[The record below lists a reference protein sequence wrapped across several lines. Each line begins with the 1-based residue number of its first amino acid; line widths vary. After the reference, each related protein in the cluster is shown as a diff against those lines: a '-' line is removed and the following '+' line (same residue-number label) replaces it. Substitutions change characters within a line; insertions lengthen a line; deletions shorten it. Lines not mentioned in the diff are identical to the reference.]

1 MPTQLTSIRMRR
13 LPLKLADPVARLVS
27 RLAFGNLA
35 RHGLPRPALG
45 PLTAFKVHRRV
56 PIIDVGTIAAVKRG
70 DIAVKPA
77 VVGFTE
83 TGALFAD
90 GSAAQFDAVV
100 LATGYRPALEDIIAV
115 PGVLDDEGYPR
126 DWKGGAHPGLF
137 FVGYQQ
143 PSTGLLREIAIQ
155 AESVAI
161 AIAPA

>member
-1 MPTQLTSIRMRR
+1 LALPQEGPHSVE
-13 LPLKLADPVARLVS
+13 PLKLADAVARLVS

-35 RHGLPRPALG
+35 RYGLARPALG
-45 PLTAFKVHRRV
+45 PLTAFKLHRRV
-56 PIIDVGTIAAVKRG
+56 PLIDVGTIAAVKRG

-77 VVGFTE
+77 VARFTE

-90 GSAAQFDAVV
+90 GGADEFDAVV
-100 LATGYRPALEDIIAV
+100 LATGYRPALEDIVAV
-115 PGVLDDEGYPR
+115 SGVLDDEGYPR

-155 AESVAI
+155 AEAVAAAI
-161 AIAPA
+161 ARA